1 MTGCLILTV
10 SRTSLISPADEAGQL
25 VAAALSAEGIPIASR
40 QIVDEE
46 ESSLEAALRWGVEA
60 HGLTVILSPAG
71 GSSGEV
77 VRRVVARVTGTR
89 LVLNE
94 RLLSALESAHASRGQ
109 VMPRRLDRL
118 ALLPQGATLWSME
131 DGQAGWLL
139 ETVKA
144 AVAVLPQVPST
155 LAALV
160 AQHLIP
166 FARERFGGRDMVL
179 LRTLRIVGL
188 DPAAVEERLGHW
200 LGRETPVAVSCLPAE
215 GEVWVRLRAHAP
227 SLTEAE
233 AALREV
239 EGQVAET
246 LGEECYGRDQESLE
260 LVVGRLL
267 FERRLTLS
275 VAESCTGGLLS
286 HRITNVPGSSAY
298 FERGVVSY
306 SNRAKEE
313 LVAVP
318 RELLTTHGAVS
329 GPAAEAMARGI
340 CRKTGTPLGL
350 AITGIAGP
358 EGGTPEK
365 PVGTVFIA
373 LATPDLATAHR
384 VRFAGNREAI
394 KWQSTQLA
402 LDLLRRHL
410 LRGEVKPC

>member
-46 ESSLEAALRWGVEA
+46 EASLEAALRWGVEA
-60 HGLTVILSPAG
+60 HGLTVILNPAG

-89 LVLNE
+89 LVLSE

-109 VMPRRLDRL
+109 AMPRRLDRL
-118 ALLPQGATLWSME
+118 ALLPQGATLWSVE

-139 ETVKA
+139 ETVTA
-144 AVAVLPQVPST
+144 AVVVLPQAPST

-267 FERRLTLS
+267 LERRLTLS
-275 VAESCTGGLLS
+275 VAESCTGGLLCN
-286 HRITNVPGSSAY
+286 RITNVPGSSTY
-298 FERGVVSY
+298 FERGVVAY

-313 LVAVP
+313 LLAVP

-340 CRKTGTPLGL
+340 CRKSGAPLGL

-365 PVGTVFIA
+365 PVGTVYIA
-373 LATPDLATAHR
+373 LATPAGSR
-384 VRFAGNREAI
+384 SQRFRFSGGREAV
-394 KWQSTQLA
+394 KWRSTQMA

-410 LRGEVKPC
+410 LLREAGT